1 MGWPSATANHVTPA
15 RSRIGR
21 LVSLSPSELDEFLN
35 RTRPALLGTVGTLR
49 ANGSPHV
56 VPVWY
61 RWDGEAVHIWSDE
74 GRGWVRNVLRD
85 PRVAFSVQEPQPP
98 FAAVVMHG
106 RAESHTSDTD
116 DVSAEIRR
124 ITLRYIEEA
133 EADEYVAGW
142 ARLQTVVTI
151 RPGSIS
157 SWRRGY

>member
-1 MGWPSATANHVTPA
+1 
-15 RSRIGR
+15 
-21 LVSLSPSELDEFLN
+21 VSLSPSELDEFLN

-49 ANGSPHV
+49 ASGSPHV
-56 VPVWY
+56 VPVWF
-61 RWDGEAVHIWSDE
+61 RWDGEAVRIWSDE
-74 GRGWVRNVLRD
+74 GRGWVRNVRRD

-106 RAESHTSDTD
+106 RAESRTSDTD

-124 ITLRYIEEA
+124 ITRRYIAET

-142 ARLQTVVTI
+142 AHLQTIVTI
-151 RPGSIS
+151 RPDSIS